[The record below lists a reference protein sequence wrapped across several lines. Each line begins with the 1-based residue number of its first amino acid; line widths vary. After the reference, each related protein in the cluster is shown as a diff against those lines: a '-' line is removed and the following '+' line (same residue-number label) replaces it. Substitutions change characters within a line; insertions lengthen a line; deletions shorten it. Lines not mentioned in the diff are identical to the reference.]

1 MVKPLWCRVLEA
13 SSSSS
18 RTVGPGVDTQ
28 GYRPYWT
35 NTRTLTLES
44 ARCTVTAQLWW
55 GNVRCCFSKILLNL
69 HACLISTAWMHVFIY
84 PVHRVDWW
92 RVSLPEVLVLSR
104 DFNVHRRLFVFFLP
118 TSKTSTRPRT
128 SSIVWQSD
136 CGVQQT
142 LLMSLL
148 PCFIYSDASNRLL
161 DAGMNVLGFFFF
173 TGCTEWATEHVKR
186 STKNAQRSNGIVQVY
201 MKLLWWRVVVFNLYL
216 NIFFSA

>member
-1 MVKPLWCRVLEA
+1 MHEDCSLMDTVFSPCWSELSSNTGETSNSQGCHMNKNLTDEREVMSSVVSWLNLLWCRVLEA

-69 HACLISTAWMHVFIY
+69 RACLISTAWMHVFIY
-84 PVHRVDWW
+84 PVDRVDWW

-104 DFNVHRRLFVFFLP
+104 DFNVHRRLFVFF
-118 TSKTSTRPRT
+118 
-128 SSIVWQSD
+128 
-136 CGVQQT
+136 
-142 LLMSLL
+142 
-148 PCFIYSDASNRLL
+148 
-161 DAGMNVLGFFFF
+161 F
-173 TGCTEWATEHVKR
+173 TDE
-186 STKNAQRSNGIVQVY
+186 
-201 MKLLWWRVVVFNLYL
+201 
-216 NIFFSA
+216 

>member
-44 ARCTVTAQLWW
+44 ARCTV
-55 GNVRCCFSKILLNL
+55 L
-69 HACLISTAWMHVFIY
+69 HSCDEETYGVVLVKSCLIYVPVWSQQLECMFLFIQFTELTGEEFHYQKCWCCLATSTFTDAF
-84 PVHRVDWW
+84 
-92 RVSLPEVLVLSR
+92 L
-104 DFNVHRRLFVFFLP
+104 VFFLP

-161 DAGMNVLGFFFF
+161 DAGMNVLGFFFLLVALS
-173 TGCTEWATEHVKR
+173 EQQNMW
-186 STKNAQRSNGIVQVY
+186 SVQQ
-201 MKLLWWRVVVFNLYL
+201 KLPRDQMGLYKC
-216 NIFFSA
+216 IWSYYGGE